1 MSSIDFKKWRG
12 VGAFDAD
19 PTQVQ
24 GPPKKPSLN
33 RVKGVIGVTVAM
45 APTFLFVLEHSVTRI
60 FRKLVIFVIITSF
73 ATSSTLIFPI
83 EGCYR

>member
-1 MSSIDFKKWRG
+1 MT
-12 VGAFDAD
+12 
-19 PTQVQ
+19 PT
-24 GPPKKPSLN
+24 PPKSRDDQKKPSLN

-45 APTFLFVLEHSVTRI
+45 APTFLFVLENSVTRI